1 MENGDDENGTAPDLA
16 SNQFE
21 FSWYDYSGNHKTF
34 RFTGNEGIQVDLAKN
49 LTPVAAFDQFFS
61 PELIAL
67 IVEETNRYAAYIIST
82 TNVTRKSRLNQWYPT
97 NEQEI
102 RKFVG
107 FYIWMGLNCRP
118 AIASYWSTDVL
129 YKNQVSQV
137 LSRNRFEML
146 LRMIHFSDR
155 ENETNNDRL
164 YKIRPVLDMLN
175 NSFQQT
181 YTVGQEMVINESMI
195 PWRGRLKFR
204 QYIPTKSHKY
214 GAKLFKL
221 CSPSGYTWKCQIYT
235 GRTEEQRPAGL
246 GIGETVVL
254 TLTEGLLNE
263 GRTLYTDNFYTSCPL
278 AKILLTKSTHLV
290 GTLRRSRKHL
300 PKDVKTK
307 KLKKHE
313 YIGQQTNDGMVVS
326 KFKDA
331 RDVLMLSTL
340 HGLEMKVSPPS
351 SELKRAMSPTANNDE
366 PNRKKKRVNEAAKLK
381 PEAIIAYNN
390 GKEDVARTLLFGN
403 DANRKSLMIP
413 KVAHLF
419 ENTDEKTRKQCRT
432 CYFNLTKE
440 MSRAEARKKV
450 RKVRTYC
457 DGCDGK
463 PAMCQECHIKNHS
476 S

>member
-1 MENGDDENGTAPDLA
+1 MARPAAGYSRGLLHSLCPAKSTVYKMICCDYSLHEAYSEYSTVIILPWKSSFLVSVETREFELSMYARQFHVYSCFQKRLTRRGTTRNFFVTLFKHWLFLIIIMSWNLRKPLSSQELQEEVENLSEEEFRDFSDFSDIGPDYNNSNSELGSVSSDESNEDPISSDNEEVMENEDDENGTAPDPA
-16 SNQFE
+16 SKQFE

-175 NSFQQT
+175 NSFQQP
-181 YTVGQEMVINESMI
+181 YTVGQEMVIDESMI

-204 QYIPTKSHKY
+204 QYIPTKIHKY
-214 GAKLFKL
+214 GVKLFKL

-254 TLTEGLLNE
+254 ALTEGLLDE
-263 GRTLYTDNFYTSCPL
+263 GRTLYTDNFYT
-278 AKILLTKSTHLV
+278 IVH
-290 GTLRRSRKHL
+290 
-300 PKDVKTK
+300 
-307 KLKKHE
+307 
-313 YIGQQTNDGMVVS
+313 
-326 KFKDA
+326 
-331 RDVLMLSTL
+331 
-340 HGLEMKVSPPS
+340 
-351 SELKRAMSPTANNDE
+351 
-366 PNRKKKRVNEAAKLK
+366 
-381 PEAIIAYNN
+381 
-390 GKEDVARTLLFGN
+390 
-403 DANRKSLMIP
+403 
-413 KVAHLF
+413 
-419 ENTDEKTRKQCRT
+419 
-432 CYFNLTKE
+432 
-440 MSRAEARKKV
+440 
-450 RKVRTYC
+450 
-457 DGCDGK
+457 
-463 PAMCQECHIKNHS
+463 
-476 S
+476 

>member
-1 MENGDDENGTAPDLA
+1 MEEIDKVLHDQNNINGDIKINYIKKNKKVDKIIHCECSSASFKNLIGRGKVYIGWERYPVYEDLEVLRCYKCQEFHHSQQECRNEVNLRKPLSSQELQEEVENLSEEEFRDFSDFSDIDPDYNNSNSELSGVSSDESNEDPSSSDNEEVMENEDDKNGTAPDPA

-49 LTPVAAFDQFFS
+49 LTPVAALDQFFS
-61 PELIAL
+61 PELI
-67 IVEETNRYAAYIIST
+67 VEGANRYAAYIISN

-107 FYIWMGLNCRP
+107 FYIWMGMNCRP

-146 LRMIHFSDR
+146 LRMIHSSDR

-181 YTVGQEMVINESMI
+181 YTMRQEMVIDESMI

-214 GAKLFKL
+214 GVKLFKL

-246 GIGETVVL
+246 G
-254 TLTEGLLNE
+254 
-263 GRTLYTDNFYTSCPL
+263 
-278 AKILLTKSTHLV
+278 
-290 GTLRRSRKHL
+290 
-300 PKDVKTK
+300 
-307 KLKKHE
+307 
-313 YIGQQTNDGMVVS
+313 
-326 KFKDA
+326 
-331 RDVLMLSTL
+331 
-340 HGLEMKVSPPS
+340 
-351 SELKRAMSPTANNDE
+351 
-366 PNRKKKRVNEAAKLK
+366 
-381 PEAIIAYNN
+381 
-390 GKEDVARTLLFGN
+390 
-403 DANRKSLMIP
+403 
-413 KVAHLF
+413 
-419 ENTDEKTRKQCRT
+419 
-432 CYFNLTKE
+432 
-440 MSRAEARKKV
+440 
-450 RKVRTYC
+450 
-457 DGCDGK
+457 
-463 PAMCQECHIKNHS
+463 
-476 S
+476 

>member
-1 MENGDDENGTAPDLA
+1 MANIVNDCDCGQQMLLDNNVAYGKSKQNFKKKWKIYPKFYPKFRDFSDFSDIDPDYNNSNSELGSVSSDESNEDPISSDNEEVMENEDDENGTAPDPA
-16 SNQFE
+16 SKQFE

-49 LTPVAAFDQFFS
+49 LTPVAAFDLFFS

-181 YTVGQEMVINESMI
+181 YTVGQEMVIDESMI

-204 QYIPTKSHKY
+204 QYIPTKIHKY
-214 GAKLFKL
+214 GVKLFKL

-254 TLTEGLLNE
+254 ALTEGLLDE

-290 GTLRRSRKHL
+290 GTLRRPRKHL

-313 YIGQQTNDGMVVS
+313 YIGQETNDGIVVS
-326 KFKDA
+326 KWKDA
-331 RDVLMLSTL
+331 RDVPMLSTL

-351 SELKRAMSPTANNDE
+351 R
-366 PNRKKKRVNEAAKLK
+366 
-381 PEAIIAYNN
+381 
-390 GKEDVARTLLFGN
+390 DVRRREIL
-403 DANRKSLMIP
+403 
-413 KVAHLF
+413 
-419 ENTDEKTRKQCRT
+419 
-432 CYFNLTKE
+432 
-440 MSRAEARKKV
+440 
-450 RKVRTYC
+450 
-457 DGCDGK
+457 
-463 PAMCQECHIKNHS
+463 
-476 S
+476 